1 MRAAGFVL
9 AGGLS
14 SRMGRDKAFLRHWG
28 VPLVVRAAAAVADA
42 AGSVTILGDPD
53 TYGHFGW
60 PALADTV
67 PGLGPMGA
75 LLTALEN
82 TRAEWNVLVACD
94 MPDLSASCFESC
106 WRKLLARGPLCG
118 ASHED
123 GFEPLCAVYRR
134 TALLKSGPQLPPG
147 VWPCAICCRCW
158 ALFRSRV
165 STPPASVTSTRQ
177 RTGTAIFIA
186 DDRRHHYIEFR
197 HVYKTFDEPVLV
209 DVSFWLDAGKT
220 LAIIGRSGVG
230 KSVSLGHIMGFLKPD
245 KGQVMVGL
253 PGHYRF

>member
-14 SRMGRDKAFLRHWG
+14 SRMGRDKALLRHWG

-42 AGSVTILGDPD
+42 AGSVTILGDPG
-53 TYGHFGW
+53 TYGRFGW

-94 MPDLSASCFESC
+94 MPDLSRELL
-106 WRKLLARGPLCG
+106 RELLAKTARTRGRCVAPVT
-118 ASHED
+118 ED

-134 TALLKSGPQLPPG
+134 TALPEVRAAIAAGDLAMRDLLPLLDVVPVRG
-147 VWPCAICCRCW
+147 LDPAC
-158 ALFRSRV
+158 FRNLN
-165 STPPASVTSTRQ
+165 TPVEWNGYSH
-177 RTGTAIFIA
+177 
-186 DDRRHHYIEFR
+186 RR
-197 HVYKTFDEPVLV
+197 
-209 DVSFWLDAGKT
+209 
-220 LAIIGRSGVG
+220 
-230 KSVSLGHIMGFLKPD
+230 
-245 KGQVMVGL
+245 
-253 PGHYRF
+253 